1 MRLDWHWQTFSQLSG
16 QDLYSVLAARQ
27 QVFLLE
33 QQCLYPDMDGLDQG
47 AHHLLGWRTTDNMR
61 QIVAYLRCLA
71 PGAKYAEMSLG
82 RVLTTANNRGAGL
95 GRELLLEGI
104 ARAAREHPG
113 HRIRIGAQLYL
124 ERFYTE
130 LGFQSVSDPYD
141 DDGIMHIDMLR

>member
-1 MRLDWHWQTFSQLSG
+1 MMDWQWQMFSQLSG
-16 QDLYSVLAARQ
+16 QVLYSVLAARQ

-33 QQCLYPDMDGLDQG
+33 QQCLYPDIDGLDQN
-47 AHHLLGWRTTDNMR
+47 AHHLLGWRTIDDRR

-71 PGAKYAEMSLG
+71 PGAKYAEISLG

-95 GRELLLEGI
+95 GRELLVEGI
-104 ARAAREHPG
+104 ARAERQHPG

-124 ERFYTE
+124 EHFYTD

>member
-1 MRLDWHWQTFSQLSG
+1 MMTDWQWKTFSQLTG
-16 QDLYSVLAARQ
+16 HDLYLVLAARQ

-33 QQCLYPDMDGLDQG
+33 QRCFYPDMDGLDQS
-47 AHHLLGWRTTDNMR
+47 AHHLLGWRNIGGKP

-95 GRELLLEGI
+95 CRELVVEGI
-104 ARAAREHPG
+104 AHAERQHPG

-124 ERFYTE
+124 ERFYSG
-130 LGFQSVSDPYD
+130 LGFQSISEPYD